1 MNRYTKLLSALL
13 LGVAVLS
20 ACSSA
25 KLEAR
30 LEANPQCKDIVN
42 PKTGALMPCPGTDK
56 SFYRSVGLEVPK
68 PTSVAT
74 TSALIPAASSS
85 PSSSASV
92 KAETVAAGTTTKS
105 LATPATDCK
114 PQLHKKT
121 GGMLPCPAPE
131 Y

>member
-30 LEANPQCKDIVN
+30 LEANPQCKDVVN
-42 PKTGALMPCPGTDK
+42 PKTGTLMPCPGTDK
-56 SFYRSVGLEVPK
+56 SFYRSVGLEAPK
-68 PTSVAT
+68 SASVAT
-74 TSALIPAASSS
+74 TSAVIPAAPSS

-105 LATPATDCK
+105 LTTPATDCK